1 MLFMIPPVVLVAVA
15 GSDDED
21 ADDTWVDNWIPVDNR
36 ADADGAGGTDDGQVN
51 EVVVDVEVVDVNVE
65 VTEGALS
72 DEDGKSWSGAA
83 DESMLSVS
91 DWKKKYLYGK
101 NVRRKLMLHNFFIC
115 IGIRGYSDSYI
126 LSQREKKPS
135 IIFFST
141 KQKKNV

>member
-1 MLFMIPPVVLVAVA
+1 MLLYIVN

-91 DWKKKYLYGK
+91 GLEEEVPVCEK
-101 NVRRKLMLHNFFIC
+101 C
-115 IGIRGYSDSYI
+115 
-126 LSQREKKPS
+126 EKK
-135 IIFFST
+135 I
-141 KQKKNV
+141 NVTQFLHFYR

>member
-1 MLFMIPPVVLVAVA
+1 MIPPVVLVAVA

-83 DESMLSVS
+83 DESGLEEEVPV
-91 DWKKKYLYGK
+91 WEK
-101 NVRRKLMLHNFFIC
+101 C
-115 IGIRGYSDSYI
+115 
-126 LSQREKKPS
+126 EKK
-135 IIFFST
+135 I
-141 KQKKNV
+141 NVTQFLHFYW